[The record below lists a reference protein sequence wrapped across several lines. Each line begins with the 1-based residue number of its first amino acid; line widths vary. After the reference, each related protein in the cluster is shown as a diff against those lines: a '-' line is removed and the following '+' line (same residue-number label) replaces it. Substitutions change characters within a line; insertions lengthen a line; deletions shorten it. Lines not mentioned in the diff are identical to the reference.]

1 MSASGKCEPTQNGGP
16 RQKLRP
22 ILFAIKWGNPCTNPP
37 EGMPRE
43 LIAVTHMQESTRDI
57 PLEISEALETVAR
70 PGSGW
75 ALCSGIDEDA
85 RPKRRLSLQAKGSIR
100 RKALE
105 RRVRKKAPLFADLI
119 IADELTA
126 NPSYFNPVEE

>member
-1 MSASGKCEPTQNGGP
+1 MQKP
-16 RQKLRP
+16 KLRP
-22 ILFAIKWGNPCTNPP
+22 ILFAIKWGNPYTNPP

-43 LIAVTHMQESTRDI
+43 LIAITRMQESTRNI
-57 PLEISEALETVAR
+57 PPEIVEALETVAR

-75 ALCSGIDEDA
+75 ALCIGIDEDA

-105 RRVRKKAPLFADLI
+105 RRVRKKAPLFADHI
-119 IADELTA
+119 IAAELAA
-126 NPSYFNPVEE
+126 NARYFNPVEE